1 MTVIKKIVIK
11 KIVIFEKDCYK
22 KDCDNLKGL
31 QKKNMSVIR

>member
-22 KDCDNLKGL
+22 KDCDNVKGL

>member
-31 QKKNMSVIR
+31 HKKNMSVIR